1 MKKTI
6 FILLFLV
13 SVPISAQG
21 EFYVGLHYFKV
32 KSEYAEEFIEAEK
45 NYYSKVH
52 KARIDSGDKI
62 AWDMW
67 RLSSD
72 NMDNSATIFVFA
84 HLQEINKP
92 FRMGNPGKMFSE
104 AELKMVSK
112 QRRKMVMGSKFIQTV
127 FKGGFVPSEAT
138 PPKVAILNFVDAKPG
153 KWSELE
159 NTMVNEIVP
168 RLKKIE
174 FLMGWGLHKIV
185 SPSNDESDYIM
196 ASFYDSMDDY
206 YKRRTPTNK
215 PSKSNLDR
223 MKKMS
228 TMREGVRTE
237 ILQLVLSE
245 R

>member
-1 MKKTI
+1 MKKTL
-6 FILLFLV
+6 FLLLLFAV
-13 SVPISAQG
+13 TSISGQE

-32 KSEYAEEFIEAEK
+32 KSEYANEFIEAEK
-45 NYYSKVH
+45 NYYSKIH

-72 NMDNSATIFVFA
+72 NMDNSTTIFVFA

-92 FRMGNPGKMFSE
+92 SRMGNPENMFSE
-104 AELKMVSK
+104 AELKMVRK
-112 QRRKMVMGSKFIQTV
+112 QRRKMVMGTKFIQTV

-159 NTMVNEIVP
+159 NTMINEIVP
-168 RLKKIE
+168 RLKKNSYVK
-174 FLMGWGLHKIV
+174 GWGMHKIV

-196 ASFYDSMDDY
+196 ASFYNSMDDY
-206 YKRRTPTNK
+206 YKRRTPTNN
-215 PSKSNLDR
+215 PSKSRTERLKR
-223 MKKMS
+223 MG

-237 ILQLVLSE
+237 VLQLVLSE

>member
-1 MKKTI
+1 MKKTL
-6 FILLFLV
+6 FLLLLFAV
-13 SVPISAQG
+13 TSISGQE

-32 KSEYAEEFIEAEK
+32 KSEYANEFIEAEK
-45 NYYSKVH
+45 NYYSKIH

-72 NMDNSATIFVFA
+72 NMDNSTTIFVFA
-84 HLQEINKP
+84 HLEEINKP

-104 AELKMVSK
+104 AELKMVRK
-112 QRRKMVMGSKFIQTV
+112 QRGKMVMGSKFIQTV

-159 NTMVNEIVP
+159 NTMINEIVP
-168 RLKKIE
+168 RLKKNSYVK
-174 FLMGWGLHKIV
+174 GWGMHKIV

-196 ASFYDSMDDY
+196 ASFYNSMDDY
-206 YKRRTPTNK
+206 YKRRTPTNN
-215 PSKSNLDR
+215 PSKSRTERLKI
-223 MKKMS
+223 MG

-237 ILQLVLSE
+237 VLQLVLSE

>member
-1 MKKTI
+1 MKKSF
-6 FILLFLV
+6 FILLLLAAT
-13 SVPISAQG
+13 SISAQG

-32 KSEYAEEFIEAEK
+32 KSKHAKEFIEAEK
-45 NYYSKVH
+45 NYYSKIH
-52 KARIDSGDKI
+52 KARIDSGEKI

-92 FRMGNPGKMFSE
+92 FTMGNPEKMFSE
-104 AELKMVSK
+104 AELKMVRK
-112 QRRKMVMGSKFIQTV
+112 QRGKMVMGSKFIQTV

-168 RLKKIE
+168 RLKKNSYVK
-174 FLMGWGLHKIV
+174 GWGMHKIV

-196 ASFYDSMDDY
+196 ASFYGSMEDY

-215 PSKSNLDR
+215 LSKSRLDR

-237 ILQLVLSE
+237 VLQLVLSE

>member
-1 MKKTI
+1 MKKSI
-6 FILLFLV
+6 FTLLVLV
-13 SVPISAQG
+13 VTSISAQE

-32 KSEYAEEFIEAEK
+32 KSEYANEFIEAEK
-45 NYYSKVH
+45 NYYSKIH
-52 KARIDSGDKI
+52 KANIDSGNKI

-72 NMDNSATIFVFA
+72 NMDNSETIFVFA

-92 FRMGNPGKMFSE
+92 SRMGNPEKMFPE
-104 AELKMVSK
+104 AELKMVRK

-127 FKGGFVPSEAT
+127 FKGGFVPSEAS
-138 PPKVAILNFVDAKPG
+138 PPKVAILNFVNAKPG

-168 RLKKIE
+168 RLKKNSYVK
-174 FLMGWGLHKIV
+174 GWGMHKIV

-196 ASFYDSMDDY
+196 ASFYNSMNDY

-215 PSKSNLDR
+215 ISKSGLDR
-223 MKKMS
+223 IKKMS